1 MIHNAPNTTSSIVSK
16 SLCKDGGRVDY
27 RGHVRFGRKSD
38 GSFAHVECD
47 TIIMDEKSASDTIP
61 YNEILNGNVSM
72 EHEAKVSKI
81 SEEQLYYLMSRGIPE
96 EKATEM
102 IVMGFVEPFT
112 KELPMEY
119 AVELNRMINYQMEG
133 SVG

>member
-1 MIHNAPNTTSSIVSK
+1 
-16 SLCKDGGRVDY
+16 
-27 RGHVRFGRKSD
+27 
-38 GSFAHVECD
+38 
-47 TIIMDEKSASDTIP
+47 
-61 YNEILNGNVSM
+61 M

-81 SEEQLYYLMSRGIPE
+81 SEEQLYYLMSRGLSE

-102 IVMGFVEPFT
+102 IIVGFVELFT

-119 AVELNRMINYQMEG
+119 AVELNRLIEYQIDD